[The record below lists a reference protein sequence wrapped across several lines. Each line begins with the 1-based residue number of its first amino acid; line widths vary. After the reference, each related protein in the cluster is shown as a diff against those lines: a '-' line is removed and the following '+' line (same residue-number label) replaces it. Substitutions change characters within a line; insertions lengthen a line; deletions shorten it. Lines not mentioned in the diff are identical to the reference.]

1 MRRALRVMA
10 PGIGAKLT
18 IGFGVLTGLTFLVVA
33 LAVLAGHDATRD
45 IEVTEAVRAPASLAS
60 ARAQEALLRM
70 QLHLRGYLVLS
81 DGEDIN
87 QYHVARQ
94 AFEASLSS
102 LQKLA
107 GGWGGDDRRRLQAL
121 TEAYARWE
129 RLPLQLFRLHEDTLR
144 NRPALRLSRVDV
156 QARRVKV
163 MTETEMMI
171 QLQKARATDEWNRE
185 TLALMFAF
193 QSSFDVLAT
202 NLMAFGASGESNFK
216 LNYSPQLVANA
227 AVWDAL
233 DARRASLT
241 PGQREHLDR
250 IAAGR
255 LELTE
260 LALQIR
266 AVLDGDHAYEDLYLY
281 RTEVVP
287 QAAAMVQLLEQLTAR
302 QQEQLQVDLARAKES
317 LAHSQSRTIGGGLLA
332 ISLGIAMAFLLRRS
346 IVGPVQRLTH
356 VAGTIAAGDLMAR
369 ADPESQDEIGMLAAS
384 FNTMTTRLAKT
395 ITNLEVAKSS
405 AEAANQAKS
414 AFLASMSHE
423 LRTPLNAILGY
434 AQILRLRS
442 NLNERD
448 VAAVVT
454 VQRSGEHLLLLI
466 NDILDLARIEA
477 GKVELFPE
485 TMDVAALLSNVTDII
500 WVEAKRRELAF
511 DHHVTGSLPPA
522 VTADEKRLRQ
532 VLLNL
537 LNNAVK
543 FTRQGRVALRVT
555 VLETAEAHVRLRFE
569 VEDTGIGIRADQ
581 LERIFRPFEQA
592 SDVQRRFGGTGLGL
606 AISRQL
612 VMLMGSDI
620 HVESDVGVGSRFW
633 FDLNLPTSPD
643 RVSDKKSF
651 IEDIT
656 GYQGGRRKVLIVDDV
671 QANRAPMVDY
681 LGHLGF
687 QMLEADSGDA
697 GVHCVQTALPDLVL
711 MDTVMPVMDGMEAI
725 RRIRAIERFRDLP
738 IIVVSANASVADREA
753 SLAAG
758 ANAFLPKPISFERLL
773 PEMARL
779 LRLTWT
785 QRVSDESVAQV
796 PIESPM
802 VPPPA
807 DQMEVLLRLA
817 RIGNMR
823 SIQAQAEHLQSLDA
837 RHGPLAARLIELAQR
852 FESAAIVELLK
863 SLQEGSVSE
872 GANVR

>member
-1 MRRALRVMA
+1 MPRAFRVKA

-18 IGFGVLTGLTFLVVA
+18 IGFGVLTCLTFLVVA
-33 LAVLAGHDATRD
+33 LAVLAGHDATHD

-107 GGWGGDDRRRLQAL
+107 GGWGDEDRRRLQAL
-121 TEAYARWE
+121 TEGYARWE

-163 MTETEMMI
+163 MTETDSLI

-227 AVWDAL
+227 TVWDAL
-233 DARRASLT
+233 DARRTSLT
-241 PGQREHLDR
+241 PRQREHLDR
-250 IAAGR
+250 IAAWR

-287 QAAAMVQLLEQLTAR
+287 QAGALVQLLEQLTAR

-317 LAHSQSRTIGGGLLA
+317 LARSRSQTIGGGLLA

-369 ADPESQDEIGMLAAS
+369 AEPESHDEIGMLAAS

-405 AEAANQAKS
+405 AESANQAKS

-477 GKVELFPE
+477 GKVELFAE
-485 TMDVAALLSNVTDII
+485 NMDLGALLSNVTDII
-500 WVEAKRRELAF
+500 WVEAKRRELTF

-555 VLETAEAHVRLRFE
+555 VIETEETHVRLRFE

-592 SDVQRRFGGTGLGL
+592 SGVQRGFGGTGLGL

-620 HVESDVGVGSRFW
+620 QVESQVGVGSRFW
-633 FDLNLPTSPD
+633 FDLHLPTSPD
-643 RVSDKKSF
+643 RVSDKKSA
-651 IEDIT
+651 IEDVT
-656 GYQGGRRKVLIVDDV
+656 GYQGARRKVLIVDDV
-671 QANRAPMVDY
+671 QANRAPVMEY

-687 QMLEADSGDA
+687 HVLEADSGDA
-697 GVHCVQTALPDLVL
+697 GVRCVQTALPDLVL

-738 IIVVSANASVADREA
+738 IIVVSANASAADREA

-779 LRLTWT
+779 LGLAWT
-785 QRVSDESVAQV
+785 LRVPDESAE
-796 PIESPM
+796 PTHMEAAM

-807 DQMEVLLRLA
+807 DQMEALLRLA

-823 SIQAQAEHLQSLDA
+823 SIQAQAEHLQSLDP
-837 RHGPLAARLIELAQR
+837 RHGPLSSRLIELAQR

-863 SLQEGSVSE
+863 SLQESSVRE
-872 GANVR
+872 GENAR